1 MTEAKKGRGKP
12 PGSLKENARRVA
24 IKIRW
29 TEAEIETVKA
39 GAERAGEDVSSF
51 IRAAALGRC
60 RVEPIVGKAAP
71 RRRRPDERK

>member
-1 MTEAKKGRGKP
+1 MVEAKKSRGKP

-29 TEAEIETVKA
+29 TAGEIEEVKA
-39 GAERAGEDVSSF
+39 AAELVGEDVSSF

-60 RVEPIVGKAAP
+60 RKI
-71 RRRRPDERK
+71 

>member
-1 MTEAKKGRGKP
+1 MTEGKRSRGKP

-29 TEAEIETVKA
+29 TEEEIETVKA

-60 RVEPIVGKAAP
+60 RKI
-71 RRRRPDERK
+71 